1 MEAIANIIVNG
12 IFLMLG
18 IGYIAHQI
26 RLMGKKLDEVI
37 KSEHECRESLPFKFA
52 VKQSVDD
59 LWARTDDIDAKVNF
73 LRGKIN
79 GNEKCQ
85 T

>member
-1 MEAIANIIVNG
+1 METIANIIVNG
-12 IFLMLG
+12 VFLMLG

-37 KSEHECRESLPFKFA
+37 KSEHECREALPFKFA
-52 VKQSVDD
+52 VKQSVDE
-59 LWARTDDIDAKVNF
+59 LWARTDDIDAQVNF
-73 LRGKIN
+73 LKGKIN
-79 GNEKCQ
+79 GKCQ